1 MTGYVKSK
9 NNFLTIAHAPAI
21 SYSLPVETTGGD
33 TGTVVF
39 ADETMKDREGEWL
52 YIDNKLYVISKI
64 TSDETKT
71 TYTIEP
77 PESMFDR
84 MIKYSQY
91 AAEDYV
97 GTFIK
102 KLIEEYYVNQ
112 PDTVYDMPYVT
123 VNNYD
128 STEYVRPERNSYGL
142 YSIYEYCQYVRQIG
156 IRLEFVVD
164 ANRLII
170 NIVKAGIA
178 NHNVPTNDGHTQL
191 YSETYSKKT
200 IAKLT
205 VYQNSVASTFYL
217 DADGNITETEPANR
231 ADGTWEVIGNDSDDT
246 PLVVAKRRFAK
257 NIESKKVEI
266 YSDRK
271 FNIYDTLKVR
281 IGERL
286 ITTTVSC
293 IYVKSSDR
301 RYYYRCGNLATTLTE
316 IVKGVNGNGN

>member
-9 NNFLTIAHAPAI
+9 DNFLTIAHAPAI
-21 SYSLPVETTGGD
+21 SYKLPVETTGSD

-71 TYTIEP
+71 TYTIEC

-84 MIKYSQY
+84 MIKYSTA
-91 AAEDYV
+91 AAEDYT

-102 KLIEEYYVNQ
+102 KLLEEYYVHQ
-112 PDTVYDMPYVT
+112 ADEFYDMPYVT

-128 STEYVRPERNSYGL
+128 MTEYIRPERNSYGL
-142 YSIYEYCQYVRQIG
+142 YSIYEYCQYVRQVG
-156 IRLEFVVD
+156 IKLNFVID
-164 ANRLII
+164 GNNLII
-170 NIVKAGIA
+170 DIVNVGIV
-178 NHNVPTNDGHTQL
+178 NRNVPTNDGHTQL
-191 YSETYSKKT
+191 ESETYSNKT

-205 VYQNSVASTFYL
+205 VYQNSVGSTFYL
-217 DADGNITETEPANR
+217 DKNGNITDTVPEER
-231 ADGTWEVIGNDSDDT
+231 AEGTWEVIGNDSEDE
-246 PLVVAKRRFAK
+246 PIVVARRKFAK
-257 NIESKKVEI
+257 NIDSKKVEL

-271 FNIYDTLKVR
+271 FNIYDVLTVR
-281 IGERL
+281 IGTRL

-293 IYVKSSDR
+293 IYVQSDDS

-316 IVKGVNGNGN
+316 IVKGVKSNGN